1 MKKIF
6 AVLMSI
12 ALVAI
17 SMSACSST
25 EKIDFEN
32 IDYSNTITDTG
43 SVDIITFNVAAP
55 WGNAFKGT
63 SSSKR
68 VERFA
73 KIVKF
78 TQPDSVGTQE
88 MNSKWVEKLAEIL
101 PEYAC
106 YGVERGGDS
115 SKKKSEMNAIFY
127 LKDKYDLI
135 DSGTFWLS
143 ETPEKESRYEG
154 AGCNRICSWVVLENK
169 ISKKQYIHLNTHLD
183 NASEDAQNYGANV
196 IVEQLKEIQKKY
208 NYIPVFITGD
218 FNQDESGNAVK
229 TILDAGFSNSADFDN
244 AKAVG
249 TYHDWG
255 KITDEER
262 AKQKAID
269 FVFVSKKSTNGVTA
283 YRVVDSMIDDKYI
296 SDHFGVW
303 ASFSL
308 K

>member
-6 AVLMSI
+6 AVLLSI
-12 ALVAI
+12 IIVAL

-25 EKIDFEN
+25 EKIDYEN
-32 IDYSNTITDTG
+32 IDYSNTVSNTAG
-43 SVDIITFNVAAP
+43 VDIFSYNVAAP
-55 WGNAFKGT
+55 WGSAFKGT

-73 KIVKF
+73 KLVKF

-115 SKKKSEMNAIFY
+115 SEKKSEMNAILY
-127 LKDKYDLI
+127 LKEKYDLI
-135 DSGTFWLS
+135 DNGTFWLS
-143 ETPEKESRYEG
+143 NTPEKESRYDG

-169 ISKKQYIHLNTHLD
+169 LNNKQFIHLNTHLD
-183 NASEDAQNYGANV
+183 NASQDAQNFGAEV

-218 FNQDESGNAVK
+218 FNQDESGEAVK
-229 TILDAGFSNSADFDN
+229 TIIDAGFTNSSDFNKDR
-244 AKAVG
+244 AVG

-262 AKQKAID
+262 RKQKPID
-269 FVFVSKKSTNGVTA
+269 FVFVSNKSTNGITS
-283 YRVVDSMIDDKYI
+283 YKIVDSMIDDKYI

-303 ASFSL
+303 ASFSM